1 MIPMKMKALLLALG
15 AASALVPAQAL
26 AGGVKLTPVPAA
38 MPKAEGMAVPSALSP
53 ELIQIPAAQG
63 AIPLENPTALLS
75 HYGFAADGPMVPAA
89 NAVQGKDNKVE
100 ATKTEPDKNTYLV
113 LDGQK
118 GPDAG
123 YDYGTHFLFQG
134 HEVGPKTA
142 DGKPQSLLTRINLDA
157 DFAHRVTLM
166 GDTVSDG
173 NPLPPVDGSTWDP
186 FAKRILLTVEA
197 GDKGGLWQATADFP
211 SKIDNLTGVAGAG
224 GYEGVQVDPDGT
236 VWIVEDVGGKAG
248 ASAKHAKQPNSFVYR
263 FTPKDKTDLAKGGK
277 LEALQIM
284 DASGQPIVFH
294 DGAADA
300 DITSQGMKDLH
311 TYGNVLKTKWVLL
324 HDSDKDGIAPFSA
337 NALAKKAGA
346 TPLKRPENGLFRPG
360 SNFTEFV
367 FDETGDTN
375 ADTEAGREHGGFGA
389 VLSLKQASPS
399 AAEGEI
405 RLVYLG
411 DVGHTAFDN
420 LAFWSENEALF
431 VEDRGDGLH
440 AQKNALNSGFVVD
453 LTVDYSKGGDR
464 AGPLPR
470 RRPRPAGDDRFR
482 PRRAEGHRLPE
493 RGRQRDHRHPRLRR
507 RPLPRRTSRRQG
519 ADALRERL
527 AHVLYAAAR
536 REHDV
541 RGAQAAELREDGRSV
556 GRRRTRDPKSNWPRG
571 DTRPVIWNSI
581 VDAVIHEVVKSEIAD
596 HRDRVARYPTSVG
609 GIRLGREW

>member
-1 MIPMKMKALLLALG
+1 
-15 AASALVPAQAL
+15 
-26 AGGVKLTPVPAA
+26 

-211 SKIDNLTGVAGAG
+211 SKIDNLSGVAGAG

-236 VWIVEDVGGKAG
+236 IWIVEDVGGKAG

-263 FTPKDKTDLAKGGK
+263 FTPKDKADLAKGGK

-375 ADTEAGREHGGFGA
+375 ADTEAGSGIWRVRRGPVAEAGGTVGGGGRDQARLSRRRRPHRLRQPRLLVGKRGA
-389 VLSLKQASPS
+389 L
-399 AAEGEI
+399 
-405 RLVYLG
+405 R
-411 DVGHTAFDN
+411 
-420 LAFWSENEALF
+420 
-431 VEDRGDGLH
+431 RG
-440 AQKNALNSGFVVD
+440 
-453 LTVDYSKGGDR
+453 
-464 AGPLPR
+464 PR
-470 RRPRPAGDDRFR
+470 RRPARPEERARLRLRHR
-482 PRRAEGHRLPE
+482 PRPPTTPRAAWSRSASSPKAAT
-493 RGRQRDHRHPRLRR
+493 RWRR
-507 RPLPRRTSRRQG
+507 STPASSR
-519 ADALRERL
+519 
-527 AHVLYAAAR
+527 
-536 REHDV
+536 
-541 RGAQAAELREDGRSV
+541 
-556 GRRRTRDPKSNWPRG
+556 
-571 DTRPVIWNSI
+571 
-581 VDAVIHEVVKSEIAD
+581 
-596 HRDRVARYPTSVG
+596 
-609 GIRLGREW
+609 